1 MLERKVIK
9 IDLYHLLFYNN
20 TYHQL
25 IKAYLLHFLISLT
38 FILLFLRN
46 LYIFIY
52 LHHILLKFFY
62 PKLSISF
69 QAIFILYSQILGFFS
84 PLLSSSILS

>member
-20 TYHQL
+20 TYQL
-25 IKAYLLHFLISLT
+25 LTAYLLHFLISLT